1 VTTTTDRYAV
11 VLDVVRANAE
21 HGRTREY
28 VLDSLLTI
36 VLDPRGRELVALA
49 VAEVFPVEG
58 SPATALDAARGL
70 VRPPRPRPTPDLSG
84 VRQRPRRR
92 G

>member
-1 VTTTTDRYAV
+1 MTTTTDRYAV

-28 VLDSLLTI
+28 VLDALLTI
-36 VLDPRGRELVALA
+36 VLDPTGRDLVKQA

-58 SPATALDAARGL
+58 S
-70 VRPPRPRPTPDLSG
+70 
-84 VRQRPRRR
+84 
-92 G
+92 